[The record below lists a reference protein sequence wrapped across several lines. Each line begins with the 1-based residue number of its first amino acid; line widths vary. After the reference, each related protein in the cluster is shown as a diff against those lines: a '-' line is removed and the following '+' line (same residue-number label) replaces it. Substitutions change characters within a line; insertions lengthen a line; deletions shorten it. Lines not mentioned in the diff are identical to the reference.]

1 MCKLYLLEG
10 SEKQRDEIIFVP
22 IVYLCP
28 TLLLLVADE
37 TLLQNKHK
45 LYILRLLPGVKT
57 QNQHPTLSLDIFHG
71 FTREHRCLKKFCHT
85 GQIDIMVSYWNIM
98 DPLYNAK
105 SIFRYFPGPVL
116 SKFWL
121 KLFLLYNTCFLPWCQ
136 NFLEYNGQHTGN
148 ESAFRMLGIKH
159 FNVINSNL
167 NHEKFAVK

>member
-1 MCKLYLLEG
+1 MDNPFSHHQQEWFDFHYIMQNLSHYIVQTVSLGGIRETEGRDNFCSNCLLW
-10 SEKQRDEIIFVP
+10 
-22 IVYLCP
+22 
-28 TLLLLVADE
+28 
-37 TLLQNKHK
+37 
-45 LYILRLLPGVKT
+45 
-57 QNQHPTLSLDIFHG
+57 
-71 FTREHRCLKKFCHT
+71 KFWRT

-167 NHEKFAVK
+167 NHEQFAVK